1 MKKEAVKLLKKKG
14 WSEEDIKQAES
25 IIYKRRLHD
34 KSKSIDQSNKVLY
47 WSAFVLII
55 IGNFIISVA
64 LIPFL
69 LVLNR
74 GSLDLIIIAIGFS
87 FGLFFNL
94 ILRDIEYISNINH
107 LITGFGIPLIALLNF
122 YVMTSMAN
130 ALNNV
135 FQFSQIREN
144 PFSVA
149 AVYTIAFILPYF
161 WTFWIK
167 KKYK

>member
-1 MKKEAVKLLKKKG
+1 MKNHTVKLLKKKG
-14 WSEEDIKQAES
+14 WTEEDIEKAES
-25 IIYKRRLHD
+25 IIAARRLKD
-34 KSKSIDQSNKVLY
+34 KSKSIAHANKLLY

-55 IGNFIISVA
+55 IGNFIISIA

-69 LVLNR
+69 LVLSR
-74 GSLDLIIIAIGFS
+74 GYLDAIIVVIGFS

-94 ILRDIEYISNINH
+94 ILKDMEYISKAH
-107 LITGFGIPLIALLNF
+107 HVITGFGIPLIALLNF
-122 YVMTSMAN
+122 FIMTRMAN

-135 FQFSQIREN
+135 LQLSIVRED
-144 PFSVA
+144 PFSIA
-149 AVYTIAFILPYF
+149 AIYTVAFILPYF